1 MIVQWIVSMFW
12 NLIKRALLHGTILL
26 LTYFYFAIKQND
38 NAYVVR
44 KKSYTVSEG
53 SGSEQEIK

>member
-1 MIVQWIVSMFW
+1 MDSIDVLESNKNSFYFMVQFCFSYI
-12 NLIKRALLHGTILL
+12 
-26 LTYFYFAIKQND
+26 FYFAIKQND

-53 SGSEQEIK
+53 LGSEQEIK